1 MAGELVFYF
10 VSGPAI
16 LNWVEMLAREE
27 IKEAPWVATHL
38 LGLILL
44 TVFNLITIVLLWH
57 EGRRLRT
64 YGCGPNLRGGRDR
77 SRNRPSVAAE

>member
-1 MAGELVFYF
+1 MAGELVFYL

-44 TVFNLITIVLLWH
+44 TVFDLITIVLLWH
-57 EGRRLRT
+57 EGWRLVTHGR
-64 YGCGPNLRGGRDR
+64 GPSLRGGRDR
-77 SRNRPSVAAE
+77 STNRPSVATE

>member
-10 VSGPAI
+10 VSGPAL

-57 EGRRLRT
+57 EGRRLRM
-64 YGCGPNLRGGRDR
+64 YCCGPSLRGGRDR
-77 SRNRPSVAAE
+77 STNRPSVAAE

>member
-10 VSGPAI
+10 VSGPAL

-57 EGRRLRT
+57 EGRRLRM
-64 YGCGPNLRGGRDR
+64 YCCGPSLRGGRD
-77 SRNRPSVAAE
+77 SSTNRPSAAAE

>member
-27 IKEAPWVATHL
+27 IEEAPCVATHL

-44 TVFNLITIVLLWH
+44 ATTISS
-57 EGRRLRT
+57 RLSSSGT
-64 YGCGPNLRGGRDR
+64 KGGG
-77 SRNRPSVAAE
+77 